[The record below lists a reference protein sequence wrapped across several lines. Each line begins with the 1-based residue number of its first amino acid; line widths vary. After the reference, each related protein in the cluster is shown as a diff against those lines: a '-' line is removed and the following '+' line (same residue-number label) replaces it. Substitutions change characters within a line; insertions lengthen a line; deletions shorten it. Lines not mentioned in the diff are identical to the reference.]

1 MFRAC
6 CLWLVF
12 FFCVCVVN
20 GESAAT
26 RKAVS
31 APVLIHASYET
42 REIGIFRE
50 HAIGR
55 QPRTSSFSGYIV
67 RVLFDRDLYVRRLFK
82 DGTSNVTELS
92 LATSEQLHG
101 LTRLVCY
108 TRLVES
114 YPNGDN
120 GLAANNETVKV
131 PFYFVPFG
139 VSDSSL
145 PAVAK
150 MFKLISSSTVK
161 QSLGSR
167 MYSGFL
173 LSTMRNAST
182 VSIQL
187 DPGLIS
193 QCEIRFLEPNEQ
205 TFRPPAVLEDRNGSI
220 FTGRVK
226 LDMFQMSVFDNT
238 TSADT
243 YNNSTSPR
251 NTSTDSAIPSAAA
264 LRTFQRDLFGLVT
277 AIAPVR
283 KFVCKPSSG
292 KSKEKKGYAAVFAEM
307 ESKTLNIAGM
317 LTGII
322 GPIIEPVA
330 DMMGDIMGDTVTEV
344 IGQVLGQS
352 VALGCTDL
360 ISGMLT
366 HDLTTSLI
374 VNLVPS
380 LTETISDSV
389 TESLAESMREYLT
402 NTLTRIL
409 TSRLTKSLDESLSKS
424 VTKKVN
430 VDTPARLARK
440 LTHNLG
446 HILTRS
452 LTHSVVPALSHT
464 LLHSPSQDYYC
475 YYCYRYRIYCKLCQY
490 SPSQVYYAMY
500 YSGYYSQ
507 YYANFY
513 SDFFSR
519 KMTERDV
526 RTIAK
531 KAEFKDIML
540 MKERNVTIDEL

>member
-1 MFRAC
+1 MA
-6 CLWLVF
+6 
-12 FFCVCVVN
+12 
-20 GESAAT
+20 
-26 RKAVS
+26 
-31 APVLIHASYET
+31 
-42 REIGIFRE
+42 
-50 HAIGR
+50 
-55 QPRTSSFSGYIV
+55 
-67 RVLFDRDLYVRRLFK
+67 
-82 DGTSNVTELS
+82 
-92 LATSEQLHG
+92 LATPEQLHG

-114 YPNGDN
+114 YPNGAN
-120 GLAANNETVKV
+120 GLSTDNETVTV

-150 MFKLISSSTVK
+150 MFKLLSSSSVK
-161 QSLGSR
+161 QNLGSR
-167 MYSGFL
+167 LYSGFL

-182 VSIQL
+182 VSIHL

-193 QCEIRFLEPNEQ
+193 QCEIRFLEQNEQ
-205 TFRPPAVLEDRNGSI
+205 TFRPPAVLEDRNGSV
-220 FTGRVK
+220 FSGRAK
-226 LDMFQMSVFDNT
+226 LDVFQKSLFDNT
-238 TSADT
+238 KN
-243 YNNSTSPR
+243 NNSTAPR
-251 NTSTDSAIPSAAA
+251 NTSTDGTVPSAA
-264 LRTFQRDLFGLVT
+264 LSRTFQRDLFDLVT
-277 AIAPVR
+277 AIAPIR
-283 KFVCKPSSG
+283 KFACKPSAAR
-292 KSKEKKGYAAVFAEM
+292 SKEKKGYAAVFAEM

-317 LTGII
+317 LSGII

-344 IGQVLGQS
+344 VGQVLGQS

-366 HDLTTSLI
+366 HDLTTSLT

-424 VTKKVN
+424 ITKKVN

-540 MKERNVTIDEL
+540 MKERNKTIDEL